1 MKRTGVLVWALTIA
15 FPSYGAT
22 VWHSIW
28 KASVAAVV
36 AGNAGDAASSWGK
49 GETNP
54 ALRTGTP
61 GIFSARS
68 IAIKGGIT
76 AAVLMPQLILK
87 HRHAEKAMA
96 IVNFTAAGVCAAAV
110 AHNLTIRGQP

>member
-1 MKRTGVLVWALTIA
+1 MV
-15 FPSYGAT
+15 PSYGAT

-28 KASVAAVV
+28 KASLAAVV
-36 AGNAGDAASSWGK
+36 AGNAGDAATSWGK

-54 ALRTGTP
+54 GLRTGTP
-61 GIFSARS
+61 GVFGARS

-76 AAVLMPQLILK
+76 TAVLIPQLILK

-96 IVNFTAAGVCAAAV
+96 IVNFTAARCLLG
-110 AHNLTIRGQP
+110 RGGA